1 MTVKQGAALAALLL
15 MLLTEWLLPTLFWL
29 PLVMAVV
36 AVVMLWHA
44 PADEPDI
51 DDGQLSVE
59 DEYSVCKQRL
69 GDVDQLAATVLN
81 NATRVNA
88 ASGQRISFAEAALQ
102 QVEGMLGNMIRQ
114 TEAQTNNAQKIAEDL
129 GQLKEDAMASQ
140 QGSAK
145 NMELAKNISQQL
157 QELARC

>member
-1 MTVKQGAALAALLL
+1 
-15 MLLTEWLLPTLFWL
+15 
-29 PLVMAVV
+29 
-36 AVVMLWHA
+36 
-44 PADEPDI
+44 
-51 DDGQLSVE
+51 
-59 DEYSVCKQRL
+59 
-69 GDVDQLAATVLN
+69 
-81 NATRVNA
+81 
-88 ASGQRISFAEAALQ
+88 
-102 QVEGMLGNMIRQ
+102 MIRQ